1 MTLFVINSVMN
12 EYDLKPH
19 EKGLGP
25 ASGGLRDKGLWN
37 HADMWVPV
45 PRLKL

>member
-12 EYDLKPH
+12 EYDLRPH

-37 HADMWVPV
+37 HADMGTSSQA
-45 PRLKL
+45 